1 MQLNSI
7 EKYLNVGKLLESPPN
22 FEMAQN
28 HNKAQIIYKEIIRNS
43 ERCPCC
49 NQFIQTI
56 KYPLSTDINVFSEY
70 GTSYK
75 YFNLVKI
82 KFILLS
88 IFFIIAGLYNLIQS
102 SKGDLCIKSQTC
114 KKSLNNYLSLLNR
127 FDPENY
133 QDDVLDTLYTIAII
147 VQLVFIRYISY
158 NINDY
163 YNVDH
168 DYDCEKTIQKC
179 SLKISSIH
187 PNWSRDRIIQHFSN
201 GMLGQNQVQYQIV
214 DCCLIYDI
222 SHLETQL
229 KLQIIQALKENQDRL
244 SFNQFIAHQK
254 ILQREQDRNRYLKFS
269 GSVYITL
276 SYEQEAINF
285 KNSFKLNFDVENCPR
300 PSDVYW
306 KVKQLKGNQTLEFI
320 KCAIAFCG
328 WLPNIG
334 IQVAKNNYIL
344 SNPGKTQDQLYINTL
359 LSLVIAIIY
368 YISTKICIQIIQ
380 NYIRQIS
387 VNSKRQ
393 FWKEYLQA
401 NEFFIN
407 TMFYLWPPIFIAVYS
422 GVGTRQEKLWRSGG
436 LSEDIIMIFL
446 TNAGLQIIFTIC
458 DVDYAWQLIR
468 IIYYKYFNKQSN
480 LTQYEANELFS
491 KDLNFNKKR
500 IDLTNLI
507 ILCSYYG
514 YLFPICYPITLISI
528 LIIYWLDKYQFIN
541 NGINEKIKFKYRLQ
555 KFIIMMTILS
565 QLGSTQIIKI
575 TFLGYTSSNAF
586 TYIYYVQVIILIY
599 IFFYKKEWIF
609 KKRIQTPITQIEL
622 NRSLQNN
629 ELYSEYNPIINDK
642 RWSIQ
647 EKEQQVNEI
656 QLLLRALE
664 QLNNQIQSKY
674 SRQEKF
680 YNALQIK
687 LLREIEQIQ
696 KKERVGIAQIQPIQN
711 DII

>member
-1 MQLNSI
+1 MQNNSI
-7 EKYLNVGKLLESPPN
+7 LENLIGGNLLESPPN

-49 NQFIQTI
+49 NQCIQTI

-88 IFFIIAGLYNLIQS
+88 IFFIIAGLYNLIQN

-179 SLKISSIH
+179 SLKISLIH
-187 PNWSRDRIIQHFSN
+187 PNSSRDGIIHHFSN
-201 GMLGQNQVQYQIV
+201 GILRQNQVQYQIV

-229 KLQIIQALKENQDRL
+229 KLQIIQALKEDQDRSL
-244 SFNQFIAHQK
+244 KDIVRRTVNQFS
-254 ILQREQDRNRYLKFS
+254 ILRDRNRYLKFS

-320 KCAIAFCG
+320 KCSIAFCG

-334 IQVAKNNYIL
+334 IQVAKNNYIM
-344 SNPGKTQDQLYINTL
+344 SNSGKTQDQLYINTL

-368 YISTKICIQIIQ
+368 YISTKICTQTIQ

-387 VNSKRQ
+387 VNSKRK
-393 FWKEYLQA
+393 FWKDYLQT
-401 NEFFIN
+401 NEVAIN
-407 TMFYLWPPIFIAVYS
+407 IMFYLWPPIFIAVYS

-507 ILCSYYG
+507 LLCSYYG

-541 NGINEKIKFKYRLQ
+541 NGINEKIQFKYRLQ
-555 KFIIMMTILS
+555 KFIIMMTIFS
-565 QLGSTQIIKI
+565 QLGSTQMIKI

-586 TYIYYVQVIILIY
+586 NYIYYVQGIILMY
-599 IFFYKKEWIF
+599 ILFYKKEWIF

-629 ELYSEYNPIINDK
+629 ELYNEYNPIIDDK
-642 RWSIQ
+642 IWSIQ
-647 EKEQQVNEI
+647 GEEQQVNEQ
-656 QLLLRALE
+656 QLLRKL
-664 QLNNQIQSKY
+664 QQSRF

-696 KKERVGIAQIQPIQN
+696 KKERAGIAQIQPIQN